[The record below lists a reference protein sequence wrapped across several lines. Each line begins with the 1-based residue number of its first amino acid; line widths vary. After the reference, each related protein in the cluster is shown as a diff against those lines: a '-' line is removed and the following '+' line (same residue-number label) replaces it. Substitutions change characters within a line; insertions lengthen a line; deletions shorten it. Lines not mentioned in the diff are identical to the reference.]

1 MAAARR
7 KKKNTVVKIE
17 LGWGGLLSL
26 GVVIFCIFL
35 WMFLLGLWVGQGI
48 LAPRPEVIA
57 MGRGPLPGLDFEV
70 AARPGSSIE
79 PGQPSGW
86 PGTSIYAGDQ
96 T

>member
-7 KKKNTVVKIE
+7 KKKNTVVKLE

-26 GVVIFCIFL
+26 GVVVFCIFL

-57 MGRGPLPGLDFEV
+57 MGRGPLPGGEV
-70 AARPGSSIE
+70 EATVWQAAALSPDNRP
-79 PGQPSGW
+79 
-86 PGTSIYAGDQ
+86 
-96 T
+96 